1 MFGWVKIH
9 SLKLFR
15 QKKKIITSWLHLR
28 FLLIFSLSFIYSL
41 NRLQCSVVILQRRI
55 PVFLILEYLEWCLR
69 GRGLDLLTVTS
80 SLSSGFYSYGSGALR
95 GPYDLESQCGIV
107 LGSLHS
113 GARWCELKPNSS
125 IYYLCEPGWSYLLP
139 LYLNFLIF
147 KMETVMIST
156 S

>member
-1 MFGWVKIH
+1 M
-9 SLKLFR
+9 
-15 QKKKIITSWLHLR
+15 
-28 FLLIFSLSFIYSL
+28 
-41 NRLQCSVVILQRRI
+41 
-55 PVFLILEYLEWCLR
+55 FLILEYLEWCLR

-80 SLSSGFYSYGSGALR
+80 SFSSGFYSYGSGALR

-125 IYYLCEPGWSYLLP
+125 IYYLCEPGRSYLLP